1 MTARHRTSF
10 RRQRGVA
17 VITAMLVVA
26 VATILAVEIAWQT
39 NLDLRRTE
47 GLIGWDQAHEFAF
60 GAESYAIK
68 LLEEQL
74 DEQAGAQP
82 IYSRR
87 DDETACRGFQFS
99 LDQGA
104 MTGGVCDLQARF
116 NLNNLVTSAGKP
128 DELVVKQFRRLI
140 EAVAAVNPDLDLN
153 PADAEIIV
161 ASTVDWIDPDTNAD
175 FNGAEDDTYTSEPEP
190 YRAANFWFT
199 SVSELRA
206 VRGVTPEIYAALAPH
221 ITALPVANGP
231 GKHTL
236 INVNT
241 ASVPV
246 LMSLGDNIT
255 VENATRWIENS
266 RETPFKDETSFA
278 GFVDAAMF
286 PYMGYTSAYFELK
299 GFVSIG
305 TTRLGMYSLLESN
318 GQSVRTRLRQ
328 FDVVEAVES
337 AEPPTDI
344 SADAKDGKGS
354 KAASTEN
361 E

>member
-1 MTARHRTSF
+1 MMPRRLV
-10 RRQRGVA
+10 RPGRQRGVA

-26 VATILAVEIAWQT
+26 VATILAVGMAWQT

-60 GAESYAIK
+60 GAESFAIK
-68 LLEEQL
+68 LLEEHL
-74 DEQAGAQP
+74 EEQAGGEAV
-82 IYSRR
+82 YSRR

-99 LDQGA
+99 LDEGA
-104 MTGGVCDLQARF
+104 MTGGVCDLQGRF
-116 NLNNLVTSAGKP
+116 NLNNLVTGAGKP

-140 EAVAAVNPDLDLN
+140 EAVIALNPDLDVN

-199 SVSELRA
+199 SISELRA
-206 VRGVTPEIYAALAPH
+206 VRGVTPDIYTALAPYL
-221 ITALPVANGP
+221 TALPVGSGAGR
-231 GKHTL
+231 HTV

-241 ASVPV
+241 ASIPV
-246 LMSLGDNIT
+246 LMSLGDSIT
-255 VENATRWIENS
+255 LENATRWVEDS
-266 RETPFKDETSFA
+266 RKEAFKDQTSFA
-278 GFVDAAMF
+278 GFVDPAMF

-305 TTRLGMYSLLESN
+305 TTRLGMYSLLESD
-318 GQSVRTRLRQ
+318 GQTVKTRLRQ

-337 AEPPTDI
+337 AEPATEI
-344 SADAKDGKGS
+344 SKDAKDP